1 MTTDNSTTPDALPDH
16 WIERMPASV
25 QPYLRLMRFD
35 RPIGI
40 WLLLLPCWWGSALA
54 TNAAQKVLPNFW
66 HLFLFALGA
75 IAMRSAG
82 CIWNDYLDRDID
94 RLVTRTRVRPL
105 AAGLLSP
112 REGLL
117 LMAALMLAGLVILQ
131 IFNGFTVFLGIV
143 SIGIVAIYP
152 YVKRVSDFPQLVLGL
167 AFAWGALLGWSA
179 YFDGLGL
186 PPILLYAAAICWT
199 VGYDTIYAMQDID
212 DDALIGIGSTPRHF
226 GDKSKIFTG
235 TCYVLTVLLL
245 ASAFKLA
252 QTGIAAYLGILAFA
266 CFLGWQVYDLHEK
279 KPESALK
286 AFRSNK
292 YAGLVIFVALL
303 LDSLLRFGFHIGSIS
318 PAQ

>member
-1 MTTDNSTTPDALPDH
+1 
-16 WIERMPASV
+16 MPASI

-54 TNAAQKVLPNFW
+54 ANADQKALPSFW
-66 HLFLFALGA
+66 HLFLFILGA
-75 IAMRSAG
+75 VAMRSAG

-94 RLVTRTRVRPL
+94 RQVARTRVRPL
-105 AAGLLSP
+105 AAGTVSP
-112 REGLL
+112 REALL
-117 LMAALMLAGLVILQ
+117 LMAALMLAGLVILLL
-131 IFNGFTVFLGIV
+131 FNGLTVFLGIL

-179 YFDGLGL
+179 YFDSLSIS
-186 PPILLYAAAICWT
+186 PILLYAATICWT
-199 VGYDTIYAMQDID
+199 IGYDTIYAMQDID

-235 TCYVLTVLLL
+235 ACYVLTVLLL

-252 QTGIAAYLGILAFA
+252 QVGVTAYLGILIFTA
-266 CFLGWQVYDLHEK
+266 FLGWQIYDLHEK
-279 KPESALK
+279 NPQSALK

-292 YAGLVIFVALL
+292 YAGLVIFVAIVCDALV
-303 LDSLLRFGFHIGSIS
+303 RFGFGAVN